1 MRHLINTALLSSLLA
16 FSAVPESDAC
26 TNFLITPGASADG
39 STMVTYAAD
48 SHVLFGELYYW
59 AEANHPAGSMLE
71 VREWDTNRLL
81 SPIAQVPH
89 TWRVIGN
96 INQHQVTIAET
107 TFGGKEELTN
117 PNAGIDY
124 GSLIYIALQRSSTAR
139 EAVSVMTSLAEEYG
153 FCSAGES
160 FSIADPK
167 EAWILEMVGAGKD
180 KKGATWVAR
189 RIPDGYVSGHANQ
202 ARITTFPKN
211 DPANCLYSK
220 NVVSTARDL
229 GLYNGKDEDF
239 SFADTYAPLDFGA
252 VRFCEARVFSGF
264 RIMNKEMMKYEAW
277 AMGDLSQERLPL
289 WIKPDHKIT
298 KQELAD
304 IMRDHYEGTQ
314 MDMTQDVG
322 SGPFHCPYRWRPMEW
337 EVDGQTYVHERA
349 IATQQTGFWFVS
361 QMRTNNPDGILW
373 FGCDDANTSVLMPMH
388 TSLTEVPEQV
398 RVGNGDLLTFSW
410 TSAFWLMNWV
420 ANMTYSKYDGMIVD
434 VRAAQQSLESRMDAA
449 VAEFDK
455 VLANIPDPVRRS
467 QRVNTFAQQW
477 AKTVCDE
484 WKALG
489 EHQIV
494 KYIDGNVKQEKDGN
508 FIRTKDNYPANPAHP
523 KYDNSYYRNIVNE
536 TGDKLKER
544 K

>member
-1 MRHLINTALLSSLLA
+1 MKHLISISLLTSLFA
-16 FSAVPESDAC
+16 FSATDADAC
-26 TNFLITPGASADG
+26 TNFLVTPGASADG

-48 SHVLFGELYYW
+48 SHVLYGELYYW
-59 AEANHPAGSMLE
+59 AEANHPAGAMLE

-117 PNAGIDY
+117 HNIGIDY
-124 GSLIYIALQRSSTAR
+124 GSLIYIALQRSTTAR

-153 FCSAGES
+153 FCSEGES
-160 FSIADPK
+160 FSIGDPH

-220 NVVSTARDL
+220 NVVSTAREL

-264 RIMNKEMMKYEAW
+264 RLMNKEMMKYEAW

-314 MDMTQDVG
+314 MDMSHDVG
-322 SGPFHCPYRWRPMEW
+322 AGPFHCPYRWRPMEW
-337 EVDGQTYVHERA
+337 EVDGETYVHERA
-349 IATQQTGFWFVS
+349 TATQQTGFWFVS
-361 QMRTNNPDGILW
+361 QMRSFNPDGILW

-434 VRAAQQSLESRMDAA
+434 VRAAQRSLESRMNAA

-455 VLANIPDPVRRS
+455 VLANIPDPDRRS
-467 QRVNTFAQQW
+467 QRVNTFAQHW

-494 KYIDGNVKQEKDGN
+494 KYIDGNVKQEKDGK
-508 FIRTKDNYPANPAHP
+508 FLRTKDNYPENPEHP
-523 KYDNSYYRNIVNE
+523 KYDEKYYRNIVNE

>member
-1 MRHLINTALLSSLLA
+1 
-16 FSAVPESDAC
+16 
-26 TNFLITPGASADG
+26 
-39 STMVTYAAD
+39 MVTYAAD
-48 SHVLFGELYYW
+48 SHVLYGELYYW
-59 AEANHPAGSMLE
+59 AEANHPAGAMLE

-81 SPIAQVPH
+81 SPIAQAPH

-117 PNAGIDY
+117 HNIGIDY
-124 GSLIYIALQRSSTAR
+124 GSLIYIALQRSTTAR
-139 EAVSVMTSLAEEYG
+139 EAVSVMTSLAEENG
-153 FCSAGES
+153 FCSEGES
-160 FSIADPK
+160 FSIGDPH

-220 NVVSTARDL
+220 NVVSTAREL
-229 GLYNGKDEDF
+229 GLYNGTDEDF

-264 RIMNKEMMKYEAW
+264 RLMNKEMMKYEAW

-314 MDMTQDVG
+314 MDMSQDVG
-322 SGPFHCPYRWRPMEW
+322 AGPFHCPYRWRPMEW
-337 EVDGQTYVHERA
+337 EVDGETYVHERA
-349 IATQQTGFWFVS
+349 TATQQTGFWFVS
-361 QMRTNNPDGILW
+361 QMRSFNPDGILW

-434 VRAAQQSLESRMDAA
+434 VRAAQRSLESRMDAA

-455 VLANIPDPVRRS
+455 LLASIADPDRRS
-467 QRVNTFAQQW
+467 QRVNTFAQHW
-477 AKTVCDE
+477 AKTVCNE

-494 KYIDGNVKQEKDGN
+494 KYIDGNVKQEKDGK
-508 FIRTKDNYPANPAHP
+508 FLRTKDNYPENPEHP
-523 KYDNSYYRNIVNE
+523 KYDEKYYRNIVNE

>member
-1 MRHLINTALLSSLLA
+1 MKQLISISLLSTALA
-16 FSAVPESDAC
+16 FIATPKVDAC
-26 TNFLITPGASADG
+26 TNFIVTPGASADG

-48 SHVLFGELYYW
+48 SHVLYGELYYW
-59 AEANHPAGSMLE
+59 AESDHVAGSMLE

-81 SPIAQVPH
+81 SPISQVAH

-117 PNAGIDY
+117 PNVGIDY
-124 GSLIYIALQRSSTAR
+124 GSLIYIALQRSTTAL
-139 EAVSVMTSLAEEYG
+139 EAIKVMTSLAEEYG

-211 DPANCLYSK
+211 DPKNCLYSK
-220 NVVSTARDL
+220 NVVETAREL
-229 GLYNGKDEDF
+229 GLYNGTDEEF
-239 SFADTYAPLDFGA
+239 SFADAYAPLDFGA

-264 RIMNKEMMKYEAW
+264 RIMNKEMMSYEAW
-277 AMGDLSQERLPL
+277 AMGDLTKERLPL
-289 WIKPDHKIT
+289 WIKPDHKIS

-322 SGPFHCPYRWRPMEW
+322 AGPFHCPYRWRPMEW
-337 EVDGQTYVHERA
+337 EVDGETYVHERA

-373 FGCDDANTSVLMPMH
+373 FGCDDANTSVLMPFH

-398 RVGNGDLLTFSW
+398 KVGNGDLLTFSW

-420 ANMTYSKYDGMIVD
+420 ANMTYSKYDGMIGD
-434 VRAAQQSLESRMDAA
+434 VRAAQRSLESRMDAA
-449 VAEFDK
+449 VADFDK
-455 VLANIPDPVRRS
+455 TIANIADVDRRS

-494 KYIDGNVKQEKDGN
+494 KYIDGNVKKERDGK
-508 FIRTKDNYPANPAHP
+508 FLRTQDNYPEGPDHP
-523 KYDNSYYRNIVNE
+523 KYDDKYYRNIVAE
-536 TGDKLKER
+536 TGEKLKER